1 MFTDHPER
9 FHSERAC
16 YLHVTGLQCACV
28 FACLSAH
35 LYLCLFFVFSLVRAG
50 QERQEGG
57 HTGVKAAYESQNWL
71 SSSLNP
77 LLNSQHVNMARLST
91 PHHLRHPQSQALA
104 PLWGTG
110 CLISPPGK
118 MKRGRWGLALCLL
131 ALGFVL
137 LPHKQ
142 AHVHKYMTAYTH
154 EHKHR
159 QRWAN
164 SMRHTPGKCKDKA
177 CRNYS
182 SINTAHQHLYGVTWL
197 IFKK

>member
-77 LLNSQHVNMARLST
+77 LLNSQHVNMAKLCT
-91 PHHLRHPQSQALA
+91 PHHLRHPQSQALG
-104 PLWGTG
+104 PPWGTG
-110 CLISPPGK
+110 RLISPPGK
-118 MKRGRWGLALCLL
+118 IRL

>member
-9 FHSERAC
+9 FHSERPC

-77 LLNSQHVNMARLST
+77 LLNSQHVNMAKLCT
-91 PHHLRHPQSQALA
+91 PHHLRHPQSQALG
-104 PLWGTG
+104 PPWGTG

-118 MKRGRWGLALCLL
+118 IRL

>member
-77 LLNSQHVNMARLST
+77 LLNSQHVNMAKLCT
-91 PHHLRHPQSQALA
+91 PHHLRHPIPSPGP
-104 PLWGTG
+104 PLGHRLSYLPTREDEERE
-110 CLISPPGK
+110 
-118 MKRGRWGLALCLL
+118 MGLALCLL
-131 ALGFVL
+131 ALGLVL

>member
-77 LLNSQHVNMARLST
+77 LLNSQHVNMAKLCT
-91 PHHLRHPQSQALA
+91 PHHLCHPQSQALG
-104 PLWGTG
+104 PPWGTG

-118 MKRGRWGLALCLL
+118 IRL

-182 SINTAHQHLYGVTWL
+182 SINTAHQHLYGITWL

>member
-77 LLNSQHVNMARLST
+77 LLNSQHVNMAKLCM
-91 PHHLRHPQSQALA
+91 PHHLRHPQSKALG
-104 PLWGTG
+104 PPWGTG

-118 MKRGRWGLALCLL
+118 MKRGRWGLLFVYWHWALCFSPTSRHMCTNIWQHIHTSTNTGRGEQI
-131 ALGFVL
+131 ACDTR
-137 LPHKQ
+137 Q
-142 AHVHKYMTAYTH
+142 ANART
-154 EHKHR
+154 KH
-159 QRWAN
+159 AGTI
-164 SMRHTPGKCKDKA
+164 HP
-177 CRNYS
+177 
-182 SINTAHQHLYGVTWL
+182 
-197 IFKK
+197 